1 MPLTSLAVQLCRRP
15 DGMPVEG
22 DFRLV
27 EAPLRE
33 LAPGEVLIRQLYM
46 SVDPAMRP
54 LLSQGYPLDAPLTA
68 FALGQ
73 IIQSRNPGFAEGALV
88 ANRLGFR
95 DLAISEGTGLTI
107 RPRLEGLPLSAWLSV
122 LGNTGFTAYGGL
134 LEIARTR
141 GEDRV
146 FVSTAAG
153 AVGSIAVQI
162 ARNLGCE
169 VTGSTG
175 SADKVRWLREVAG
188 ITSVINYREEPIAEA
203 LRAAMPGGID
213 VYFDNVGGDHLDAAL
228 PLMNPLGRIAV
239 CGMIAG
245 YNRPNAVNPVSNLS
259 QIIYKR
265 VTIRG
270 FVGTDFADQQGQFE
284 AQMAD
289 WIRVGRIRWAEDIS
303 EGLASA
309 PRALIG
315 VLRGENL
322 GKALVRIAEPL

>member
-1 MPLTSLAVQLCRRP
+1 
-15 DGMPVEG
+15 VE
-22 DFRLV
+22 V
-27 EAPLRE
+27 PLRD
-33 LAPGEVLIRQLYM
+33 LQPGEVLIRQLYM

-54 LLSQGYPLDAPLTA
+54 LLSQGYPLGAPLTA

-73 IIQSRNPGFAEGALV
+73 VVQSRNSDIAEGVLV

-95 DLAISEGTGLTI
+95 DFAVSDGTGLTI
-107 RPRLEGLPLSAWLSV
+107 RPQLDGLPLSAWLSV
-122 LGNTGFTAYGGL
+122 MGNTGFTAYGGL

-188 ITSVINYREEPIAEA
+188 IASVINYREEPIGEA

-228 PLMNPLGRIAV
+228 PLMNTLGRIAV

-245 YNRPNAVNPVSNLS
+245 YNRPGAVNPVSNLAA
-259 QIIYKR
+259 IIYRR

-284 AQMAD
+284 AQMAE
-289 WIRVGRIRWAEDIS
+289 WIRADKIRWAEDIS
-303 EGLASA
+303 EGLAAA

-315 VLRGENL
+315 VLRGDNL